1 MAKLFAPVYLLLAL
15 FVFTSVRRMM
25 PMVNAD
31 ECTLATIGG
40 GCPDIDE
47 CALTCSTCYRNVGR
61 TRFTVNL
68 LAELIHVFVPW
79 PMVPLATLLAHQSAR
94 TGLDLFLLL
103 PISPQINL

>member
-25 PMVNAD
+25 PMVKAD

-61 TRFTVNL
+61 TRFYCESAGGIDSCICAMANGAPCNL
-68 LAELIHVFVPW
+68 PGSPKCPNW
-79 PMVPLATLLAHQSAR
+79 PRSIPAAANFTA
-94 TGLDLFLLL
+94 
-103 PISPQINL
+103 N